1 MAYVDFK
8 YYTDTFHGE
17 PVSET
22 GFPALENR
30 AAELIEELTMYRLN
44 EYTFE
49 GMSLAV
55 QDAVKRAV
63 CAEIEYI
70 DANGGSDIDN
80 GEALQ
85 SATLGKFSY
94 SSSAMAAGDGSTD
107 GISKYSPRARRILA
121 PTWLLYRGG
130 HI

>member
-44 EYTFE
+44 EYAFE
-49 GMSLAV
+49 GMSPAV

-94 SSSAMAAGDGSTD
+94 SSGAMAAGDGSTG
-107 GISKYSPRARRILA
+107 GIPVYSPRAKRILA
-121 PTWLLYRGG
+121 STGLLYRGG
-130 HI
+130 YI

>member
-49 GMSLAV
+49 RMSLAV

-94 SSSAMAAGDGSTD
+94 SSGAMAAGESSTG
-107 GISKYSPRARRILA
+107 GISTYSPRARRILA
-121 PTWLLYRGG
+121 PTGLLYRGG

>member
-8 YYTDTFHGE
+8 YYIDTFHGE
-17 PVSET
+17 PVSES
-22 GFPALENR
+22 GFPALEQR

-44 EYTFE
+44 EHAFD
-49 GMSLAV
+49 GMSSAMKEI
-55 QDAVKRAV
+55 VKKAI

-80 GEALQ
+80 GEGLQ

-94 SSSAMAAGDGSTD
+94 SSGAVAAGDGDSG
-107 GISKYSPRARRILA
+107 GISMYSPRAKRILV
-121 PTWLLYRGG
+121 PTGLLYRGD